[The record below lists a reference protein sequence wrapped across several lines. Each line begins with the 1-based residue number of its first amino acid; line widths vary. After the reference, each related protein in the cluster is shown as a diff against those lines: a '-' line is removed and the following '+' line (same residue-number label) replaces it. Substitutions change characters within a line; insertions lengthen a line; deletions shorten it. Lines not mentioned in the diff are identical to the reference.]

1 MIYLYTVNIDQLYD
15 LYENHRD
22 IFEGRMSL
30 LCPER
35 QKKVRE
41 MKQPKDK
48 VRAMGAGLLLQIA
61 LQNYLLCS
69 VAKKD
74 AGHRQDVELK
84 RQYSFTEEELQWARQ
99 MRHLDIAYEE
109 QGKPYLPEYPGIF
122 FSLSHSGDY
131 VALALSSNP
140 VGVDIQERKELSQ
153 GVVERFFT
161 EEEKQS
167 EALPFQIFSGKESYV
182 KFTGEGVSRSFT
194 DFTVNLAKKTVTE
207 GEQILAYVRSR
218 ELEDGA
224 YILCVCDR
232 NEDII
237 SYAGD

>member
-1 MIYLYTVNIDQLYD
+1 MIYLYTVNINGLFD
-15 LYENHRD
+15 LFENHRD
-22 IFEGRMSL
+22 IFDGRMSL

-35 QKKVRE
+35 RKKVE
-41 MKQPKDK
+41 IMKQPKDK

-61 LQNYLLCS
+61 LQDYLLCS

-74 AGHRQDVELK
+74 AGHRQDKELK
-84 RQYSFTEEELQWARQ
+84 KQYSFSEEELQMARQ

-131 VALALSSNP
+131 VALALSSHP

-161 EEEKQS
+161 EAERES
-167 EALPFQIFSGKESYV
+167 GMEPFKIFSGKESFV
-182 KFTGEGVSRSFT
+182 KYTGEGVSRSFA
-194 DFTVNLAKKTVTE
+194 DFTVDFTEKTVTE
-207 GEQILAYVRSR
+207 NGNVLAYVRNR
-218 ELEDGA
+218 ELEEGA

-237 SYAGD
+237 SYAGE